1 MAAPA
6 TGLGRAA
13 YGHGVAD
20 RRVPVMVIAGF
31 LGAGKTTVLNHLL
44 RTSSGL
50 RIGVVVNDF
59 GAVNVDALLVASFTA
74 DAVALQNGCLCCAL
88 ADDELDDVLARLT
101 AAEAGL
107 DLVLVEASGVAE
119 PAALVPRVANAPG
132 AVFGGLVLVVDAVEL
147 VDTARRHPEVLEHV
161 AAADVV
167 LLTKSDRADVGPAEA
182 LCRAANPTAPLLHVV
197 HGVIDP
203 RLLLDPDVVTAARDR
218 PGRQLV
224 LGEDAPN
231 DHGHTDHL
239 HVGYETVEL
248 VTDEPLDGRALL
260 ELFEDRPPGLFRAK
274 GFVDLG
280 RGQRF
285 TLHVVGRQVELT
297 GGAPRG
303 TRGSALV
310 CVGAGMD
317 VGAVRARLQGCVGVS
332 DERSLRAVA
341 ERVVR

>member
-1 MAAPA
+1 
-6 TGLGRAA
+6 
-13 YGHGVAD
+13 
-20 RRVPVMVIAGF
+20 MVIAGF

-88 ADDELDDVLARLT
+88 ADDELDDVLGRLT

-147 VDTARRHPEVLEHV
+147 VDTAGRHPEVLEHV
-161 AAADVV
+161 AGADVV
-167 LLTKSDRADVGPAEA
+167 LLTKTDRVDVGPAEA
-182 LCRAANPTAPLLHVV
+182 LCRAANPTAPLLHAV
-197 HGVIDP
+197 HGAIDP
-203 RLLLDPDVVTAARDR
+203 RLLLDPEVRTAARDR

-224 LGEDAPN
+224 LGEDEPH
-231 DHGHTDHL
+231 DHTDHL
-239 HVGYETVEL
+239 HAGYQTVEL

-280 RGQRF
+280 TGPRF

-317 VGAVRARLQGCVGVS
+317 VEAVRARVQSCLGVS
-332 DERSLRAVA
+332 DERALRAVA
-341 ERVVR
+341 ERAVR